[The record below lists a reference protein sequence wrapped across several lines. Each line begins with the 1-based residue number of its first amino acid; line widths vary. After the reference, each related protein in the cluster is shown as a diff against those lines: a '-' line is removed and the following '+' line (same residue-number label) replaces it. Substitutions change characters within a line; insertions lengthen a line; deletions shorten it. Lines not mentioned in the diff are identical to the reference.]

1 MEYRILGKTGL
12 RVSILGFGGIP
23 IRRVTEKEAIAVVNR
38 ALDLG
43 VNFIHTSA
51 GYGDSAYKIGKV
63 MTERRKECF
72 LTVKVS
78 GRSEAKAREELKMSL
93 AALNTNHIEI
103 AQLPVNAD
111 TFPEVMGPGGA
122 YKAFQQAQKDGTI
135 DFIGITS
142 HDANFLTEAI
152 TGEAFSSLIV
162 PFNYAANTPRV
173 KLLPLAAKLNMGAI
187 AMKTLGKGGLTNPSQ
202 ALRYIWNHD
211 VDSAIVGMNRLSEL
225 EQNAATANDP
235 KPLTTEEEKQLQ
247 KMADE
252 IIKANRLSS
261 SGEVSIPYR

>member
-1 MEYRILGKTGL
+1 MK
-12 RVSILGFGGIP
+12 VSILGFGGIP
-23 IRRVTEKEAIAVVNR
+23 IRNVSEKDAIAVVNR

-51 GYGDSAYKIGKV
+51 SYGDSAYKIGKV
-63 MTERRKECF
+63 MSKRRKECF

-78 GRSEAKAREELKMSL
+78 GHTETEAREELKRSL

-103 AQLPVNAD
+103 VQLPVNAD
-111 TFPEVMGPGGA
+111 AFPQVMGPGGA
-122 YKAFQQAQKDGTI
+122 YKAFQQAQKNGVI

-142 HDANFLTEAI
+142 HGANFLTEAI

-202 ALRYIWNHD
+202 ALRYVWNHD
-211 VDSAIVGMNRLSEL
+211 IDTAIVGMNRPSEL
-225 EQNAATANDP
+225 EQNAATANNP
-235 KPLTTEEEKQLQ
+235 KPLTKEEEMQLQ

-261 SGEVSIPYR
+261 SGMVSTPYS